1 MSFPR
6 PQIRRPGQDWLP
18 IWVLLKRRKQKQLH
32 KQKQLQLPH
41 EQQKQKQ
48 LQQLQLHTT
57 EAATV
62 PETEAT
68 TGNNSYSYV
77 TLQKQNTL
85 QLHTIMRTEHP
96 DTKTRP
102 DTTRHN
108 RTPKHNQLHTT
119 ITHTSAGNMSIE
131 APETSYTPHT
141 ETHTHTHTSTRKPTP
156 THRQTCTQTPDTLF
170 ERLWSFGFG
179 VSRVVQGAKVLG
191 LR

>member
-1 MSFPR
+1 MLISGFCSSAVNR
-6 PQIRRPGQDWLP
+6 SSYT
-18 IWVLLKRRKQKQLH
+18 

-68 TGNNSYSYV
+68 AGNNSYSYV

-108 RTPKHNQLHTT
+108 RTQTQP
-119 ITHTSAGNMSIE
+119 ITHDDHAHERRKQNTIKSTE
-131 APETSYTPHT
+131 APETSYTPPTHT
-141 ETHTHTHTSTRKPTP
+141 DNAPETHTHTQAPGNQHRHTDKHAPRLQTRCLK
-156 THRQTCTQTPDTLF
+156 
-170 ERLWSFGFG
+170 GFG
-179 VSRVVQGAKVLG
+179 VLALEFRRFFRV
-191 LR
+191 LRF